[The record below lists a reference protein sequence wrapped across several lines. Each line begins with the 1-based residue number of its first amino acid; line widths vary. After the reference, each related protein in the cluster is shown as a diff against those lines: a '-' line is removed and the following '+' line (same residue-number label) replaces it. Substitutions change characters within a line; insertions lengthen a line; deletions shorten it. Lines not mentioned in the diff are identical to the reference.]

1 MLIMNSIC
9 PACSEQSVVKNS
21 LLSRTE
27 ISLDIYFCN
36 TCGHGFQQEKED
48 YDIYS
53 TGEFSKTARND
64 ASLPTAQ
71 KIKSLDEKA
80 LRRFYFYHKYF
91 EGIKTSLEVGSSI
104 GSFVHL
110 LKLSGVNTE
119 GIEPDAGY
127 AAFSNAQYGLSQ
139 EAVLFENF
147 HPDKKYDFIYS
158 FHVIEHVPNPEAY
171 VKKAH
176 ALLNEN
182 GKILI
187 ECPSWDLH
195 CFGDVKQTIWEP
207 HLQYFTLSSM
217 YSLLAKNGFEV
228 QEVNFTGSALFA
240 VAVKSENN
248 TFIPADFRRF
258 YNKYKRTF
266 SINKHFPN
274 LPFSIKGTK
283 FKPLFLQY
291 LLSKNNRSFSE
302 LLAFAVFAVKN
313 ILYLKKESGSSAKKA
328 SHVSYY
334 SGWENAGDTVLS
346 QCVRK
351 AVNKNTKTDWDL
363 IKLTNPVNENVIRKI
378 NSNSSLIIGGGG
390 VLLPDSNPNSISG
403 WQWAIDP
410 EYWQKINVP
419 VIVFAIGYNYFKG
432 QENSELFIKNLEE
445 LVKRADFFSLR
456 NHGSI
461 RKVKEL
467 LPEYLHKKV
476 HHQPC
481 PTTVIRKLYL
491 DLPVKRESKKI
502 GINIAFDRYER
513 RFGNNIYLILDKIAL
528 AMKSIEAQG
537 YEIINVCHLEND
549 RKFEISLDRRN
560 VKFNTI
566 NLQYELPNKV
576 YNFYNNIE
584 LMLGMRGHAQMI
596 PFGVNTK
603 IISLGTHEKLAYFLE
618 DIKAMDW
625 YIDVHNNPSELA
637 DIILEK
643 FTAMMG
649 VEKIATEERIA
660 QQQEKLFQIT
670 ENNLNIINSIL
681 ENA

>member
-1 MLIMNSIC
+1 MNSIC
-9 PACSEQSVVKNS
+9 PACNEKSIAKRN
-21 LLSRTE
+21 LLSRTNV
-27 ISLDIYFCN
+27 SLDIYFCSK
-36 TCGHGFQQEKED
+36 CGHGFQQEQED

-53 TGEFSKTARND
+53 TGEFSKTARNNS
-64 ASLPTAQ
+64 SLPTSQ
-71 KIKSLDEKA
+71 KIKSLDKKA
-80 LRRFYFYHKYF
+80 IRRFHFYKKYF
-91 EGIKTSLEVGSSI
+91 NGIDSSLEVGSSI

-110 LKLSGVNTE
+110 LKLDGVNAE
-119 GIEPDAGY
+119 GIEPDAEY
-127 AAFSNAQYGLSQ
+127 AAFSKAQYSLSQ
-139 EAVLFENF
+139 EAILFENF
-147 HPDKKYDFIYS
+147 HPNKKYDFIYS
-158 FHVIEHVPNPEAY
+158 FHVIEHVPDPEAY

-176 ALLNEN
+176 ALLNNN

-248 TFIPADFRRF
+248 TFLPADFRKF

-274 LPFSIKGTK
+274 LPLSIKGTK

-291 LLSKNNRSFSE
+291 LLSKNNRSFTE
-302 LLAFAVFAVKN
+302 LIAFSVFAVKN
-313 ILYLKKESGSSAKKA
+313 ILYLRKESGTSSKKA

-334 SGWENAGDTVLS
+334 SSWENAGDTVLS
-346 QCVRK
+346 KCVRK
-351 AVNKNTKTDWDL
+351 TINQNVKTSWNL
-363 IKLTNPVNENVIRKI
+363 IKLTDPVTEPVIRQI
-378 NSNSSLIIGGGG
+378 NKTSSLIIGGGG
-390 VLLPDSNPNSISG
+390 VLLPDSNPNSVSG

-410 EYWQKINVP
+410 DYWQKIKVP

-432 QENSELFIKNLEE
+432 QDNSTLFIKNLEE

-467 LPEYLHKKV
+467 LPEYLHEKI

-481 PTTVIRKLYL
+481 PTTIIRKLYP

-513 RFGNNIYLILDKIAL
+513 RFGNNIYLILDQIAL
-528 AMKSIEAQG
+528 ALNTIKTQG
-537 YEIINVCHLEND
+537 YEIYNVCHLEND
-549 RKFEISLDRRN
+549 RKFEISLEKRN
-560 VKFNTI
+560 VKFKTV
-566 NLQYELPNKV
+566 NLQYALPNKV

-584 LMLGMRGHAQMI
+584 LMMGMRGHAQMI

-618 DIKAMDW
+618 DIDAMDW
-625 YIDVHNNPSELA
+625 YIDVHHNPSGLA

-643 FTAMMG
+643 FTAMMNID
-649 VEKIATEERIA
+649 KTTAEERII
-660 QQQEKLFQIT
+660 QQQDKLFQIT
-670 ENNLNIINSIL
+670 KNNLNVINRIL
-681 ENA
+681 